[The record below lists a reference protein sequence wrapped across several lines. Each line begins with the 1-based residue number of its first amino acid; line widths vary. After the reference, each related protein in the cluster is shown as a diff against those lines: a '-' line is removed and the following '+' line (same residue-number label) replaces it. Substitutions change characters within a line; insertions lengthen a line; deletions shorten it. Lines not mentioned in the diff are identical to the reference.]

1 MTTPTNKKE
10 AKQKAKKKKSRH
22 FFILQLLDSNVT
34 NARAVKVWMPA
45 ITQGQSRLVPKTSP
59 QAAISIRSSTKLVT
73 SYI

>member
-10 AKQKAKKKKSRH
+10 AKQKAKKKKVVI

>member
-10 AKQKAKKKKSRH
+10 AKQKAKKKVI

>member
-10 AKQKAKKKKSRH
+10 AKQKAKKKSRH